1 MNAGT
6 AFCTNPLARRPFKPR
21 SKVEENN
28 RFQTG
33 IAWRNRRAKTL
44 KRGHISSGKIAH

>member
-1 MNAGT
+1 MNACI
-6 AFCTNPLARRPFKPR
+6 AFCTNPLARRPFKSR

-33 IAWRNRRAKTL
+33 IAWRKRGAKTL
-44 KRGHISSGKIAH
+44 KPGHISSGKIAH